1 MENLRRA
8 LLFQIH
14 LNRDDLQDAVGTSRI
29 WMRHQHRAEHTG
41 FLVKDLY
48 PRSSPPQD
56 LWEANSRVVSK
67 VHPDLDSLVIL
78 PW

>member
-48 PRSSPPQD
+48 RVIPTADSWKQIRAMCLAPRS
-56 LWEANSRVVSK
+56 A
-67 VHPDLDSLVIL
+67 DSLVLL